1 MTPTTATEAGD
12 IRLHHVAKTYGQ
24 TVALDG
30 VSLSIAAGDSIAVMG
45 PSGSGKS
52 TLALCAAGILEPDNG
67 EVWIGRTELTSLNER
82 HRTEFR
88 LRNIGLVFQSGHL
101 LGDLTA
107 AENIAMPM
115 MFAGTDRRSAVAEA
129 RRWLQP
135 LGLDGLGDRRPGQL
149 SGGQAQRVAIARALV
164 HRPGVVIAD
173 EPTGALDQ
181 STSAHRDGLDHL
193 NLRSDR
199 GYPHHRH
206 PRFDRGSQ
214 MSTTYRRRRRP
225 HHRQPRYRHI
235 IDSHT
240 RDGHQPGQDRS
251 TLGVRS

>member
-1 MTPTTATEAGD
+1 MTTTTATEAGD
-12 IRLHHVAKTYGQ
+12 IRLHHVAKTYGE

-52 TLALCAAGILEPDNG
+52 TLALCAAGILEPDTG

-82 HRTEFR
+82 RRTEFR

-181 STSAHRDGLDHL
+181 STSAVVMDLIT
-193 NLRSDR
+193 SIC
-199 GYPHHRH
+199 
-206 PRFDRGSQ
+206 SQ
-214 MSTTYRRRRRP
+214 IGATLIVVTHDSTVAAKCRRRIDVVDG
-225 HHRQPRYRHI
+225 HI